1 MHAGILGCAPWNVN
15 STLASLRAAGQPGR
29 PARRGGGSGM
39 EPTSRDQQIEL
50 YESLFS
56 ARRPFLLTETHTAN
70 LSTGAQNIN
79 GPLAGKP
86 LERSGR
92 SQSSCCT
99 QQGLV
104 LLGLGVTAFERGHKG
119 ACVGWRC
126 SAGLEMGHS
135 LSFRHLSQSL
145 CGAEAFSWAEGR
157 T

>member
-1 MHAGILGCAPWNVN
+1 MHTDTPGCAAWNAD

-29 PARRGGGSGM
+29 PARRGGGSGV

-79 GPLAGKP
+79 GPLAKEP
-86 LERSGR
+86 LERSRR

-104 LLGLGVTAFERGHKG
+104 LTDLGLTVFECGHRG
-119 ACVGWRC
+119 AYVGWGAQLAWKWDMAC
-126 SAGLEMGHS
+126 PSGTS
-135 LSFRHLSQSL
+135 LNPCEVL
-145 CGAEAFSWAEGR
+145 SWAEG
-157 T
+157 